1 MTDVL
6 IQLSGALCG
15 SFGFALLCNH
25 KGANIAIA
33 SVGGALTWGIYL
45 LGGIWLE
52 SLFLL
57 NLIAACFAAVYSEFM
72 ARIRK
77 TPATAFLMTSIITL
91 VPGGS
96 LYYTLL
102 YIIADD
108 KTLSAAYALDTLL
121 CAAGIAVGIVIVSV
135 AIKPYIRITRR
146 NSLLK

>member
-33 SVGGALTWGIYL
+33 SLGGALTWGIYL

-52 SLFLL
+52 NLFLL

-77 TPATAFLMTSIITL
+77 TSIITL